1 MSLINKMLNDLDKR
15 HATAKGEQPLFGD
28 VRHSPSRRL
37 GSPILILVLVVAA
50 AGLGALAW
58 SQFNKTRSQAPAE
71 HLAASETIPKPAE
84 PPVVI
89 QQVAQPEVA
98 STRRD
103 DEVNRAAAKS
113 AAIEK
118 ARKKESGKKESS
130 QVAMSPHEDKPKS
143 HIEKE
148 SSFKVI
154 SPQQQSNNLYLQAI
168 SQMQQS
174 RDAEALDSLA
184 KSIRANPANHNA
196 RQLSAILLAD
206 AGRNKEAQALLQD
219 GLEISPGHSDF
230 SIKLA
235 RLQFADGA
243 KDKAFA
249 TLERG
254 LPKAGNDAE
263 YHAFFAALLQN
274 QGRHDEAVQ
283 HYITSLRNNPS
294 NPNWLIGVGISLKA
308 IGKKNDAAEAFQ
320 RALNTGE
327 LGAKVAQFA
336 EEQLKTIR
344 Q

>member
-118 ARKKESGKKESS
+118 ARKKESGKK
-130 QVAMSPHEDKPKS
+130 
-143 HIEKE
+143 
-148 SSFKVI
+148 
-154 SPQQQSNNLYLQAI
+154 
-168 SQMQQS
+168 
-174 RDAEALDSLA
+174 
-184 KSIRANPANHNA
+184 
-196 RQLSAILLAD
+196 
-206 AGRNKEAQALLQD
+206 
-219 GLEISPGHSDF
+219 
-230 SIKLA
+230 
-235 RLQFADGA
+235 
-243 KDKAFA
+243 
-249 TLERG
+249 
-254 LPKAGNDAE
+254 
-263 YHAFFAALLQN
+263 
-274 QGRHDEAVQ
+274 
-283 HYITSLRNNPS
+283 
-294 NPNWLIGVGISLKA
+294 
-308 IGKKNDAAEAFQ
+308 
-320 RALNTGE
+320 
-327 LGAKVAQFA
+327 
-336 EEQLKTIR
+336 
-344 Q
+344 